1 MALQT
6 EFALQLTL
14 LHWRRLVT
22 KRVRIT
28 WFNTSCYGKTE
39 SFKVLSQVS
48 CCWTLRQE
56 SWGRL
61 RATEDS
67 CGTIP
72 GVWQL
77 LWRRLQFWDRSG
89 FSVSGE
95 WMWLCVGHILCRTGS
110 LDTLLWT
117 HVLVLQIFVCVAKR
131 GQAER
136 IKDSSVMS
144 PTRLNQLPEK
154 QWLTRRFTPLWVPKP
169 PYAEQNKL
177 LFVYYQ
183 GISMNL
189 WNRNCQCLFGYT
201 GFIIY

>member
-1 MALQT
+1 MAKLNHLKCFHKCHVV
-6 EFALQLTL
+6 E
-14 LHWRRLVT
+14 RY
-22 KRVRIT
+22 VRKAEGDCEPPRIPV
-28 WFNTSCYGKTE
+28 E
-39 SFKVLSQVS
+39 QSQ
-48 CCWTLRQE
+48 
-56 SWGRL
+56 
-61 RATEDS
+61 D
-67 CGTIP
+67 
-72 GVWQL
+72 VWQL

-95 WMWLCVGHILCRTGS
+95 WMWLCVGHIFCRTGS